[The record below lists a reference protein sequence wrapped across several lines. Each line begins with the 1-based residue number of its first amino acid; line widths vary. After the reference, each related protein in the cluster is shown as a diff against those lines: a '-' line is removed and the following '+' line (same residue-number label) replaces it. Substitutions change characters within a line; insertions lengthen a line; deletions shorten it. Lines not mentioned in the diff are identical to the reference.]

1 MANALTD
8 AQINDALDALPG
20 WRYDQGKLRCD
31 HEFSGFKE
39 AMSFLVRVAFHA
51 EEQGHHPEIYNVYNK
66 VTLSLSTHDAGGKVT
81 EKDVKLA
88 KTIAGFDWRA
98 PKGA

>member
-1 MANALTD
+1 MATALTD
-8 AQINDALDALPG
+8 PQIHEALKTLPG
-20 WRYDQGKLRCD
+20 WTYQDGKLRVA

-51 EEQGHHPEIYNVYNK
+51 EEQGHHPEIFNVYNK
-66 VTLSLSTHDAGGKVT
+66 VTLSLSTHDADGRVT

-88 KTIAGFDWRA
+88 KTIAHFDWRA
-98 PKGA
+98 PK